1 MLSLLFYLNKNAMI
15 DLYEKITTAIKNN
28 DTSYLVTIINTNSK
42 DPVNKIAK
50 MLVYQNGETFGSI
63 NNAELEYTLTK
74 DILKEKPLCV
84 IQKEVSVEENKIS
97 IIIEPIINPNKL
109 YIIGRGNTALKL
121 STIAGEAGFNV
132 IAIDDRGDWANK
144 VNHCKC
150 SQTIVSNYKNI
161 ADHIDFSSKTYIVI
175 ITHNPTHDCEVLK
188 NVITKKTKYIGMI
201 GNENKKNRIFD
212 NLTKLNISDELLSKL
227 HSPIGLNIRS
237 KSSYEIAV
245 SILAELI
252 DVKNKH

>member
-1 MLSLLFYLNKNAMI
+1 MI

-84 IQKEVSVEENKIS
+84 IQKEV
-97 IIIEPIINPNKL
+97 
-109 YIIGRGNTALKL
+109 
-121 STIAGEAGFNV
+121 
-132 IAIDDRGDWANK
+132 
-144 VNHCKC
+144 
-150 SQTIVSNYKNI
+150 
-161 ADHIDFSSKTYIVI
+161 
-175 ITHNPTHDCEVLK
+175 CEVLK